1 MKKLTIAAAILLAGA
16 AHAGD
21 IYIDPSTGIGDINGK
36 PFYMDR
42 STGIGSF
49 DGQSFYIDPSTGI
62 GGFDDSSSEG
72 DE

>member
-16 AHAGD
+16 A
-21 IYIDPSTGIGDINGK
+21 YIDPWTGIGSINGK

-42 STGIGSF
+42 SAGIGSF
-49 DGQSFYIDPSTGI
+49 DGHSFYIDPSTGI